1 MKYREQLLDL
11 ILDENDDAMM
21 EWIQKQPS
29 IEQPDIF
36 RELKEIVEE
45 IASENGDN
53 VNEIVEGFE
62 NFNSEIDNYEE
73 KILDEKL
80 AEANYI
86 MALDSQEKASKEMF
100 EAVEGVREYVIE
112 CITTKA
118 PNTEE
123 MRELSKQII
132 KFEVDA
138 GIYKAE
144 NWSAIQ

>member
-1 MKYREQLLDL
+1 MKYREQLLNL
-11 ILDENDDAMM
+11 ILDDNDNAML
-21 EWIQKQPS
+21 EWIQKQPL

-36 RELKEIVEE
+36 RELNEIVEE
-45 IASENGDN
+45 FTNEKGDI
-53 VNEIVEGFE
+53 VNKEFE
-62 NFNSEIDNYEE
+62 NFNSKIDNFED

-86 MALDSQEKASKEMF
+86 MAQDNQEKASKQMLET
-100 EAVEGVREYVIE
+100 VEGIREYVIE

-118 PNTEE
+118 PNAEE

>member
-1 MKYREQLLDL
+1 MKYREKLLAL
-11 ILDENDDAMM
+11 ILDENDDEMI
-21 EWIQKQPS
+21 EWILKQPL

-45 IASENGDN
+45 IADENGDK
-53 VNEIVEGFE
+53 VDKVVEGFE
-62 NFNSEIDNYEE
+62 NFNSEIENYEE

-86 MALDSQEKASKEMF
+86 MALDSQEKASIEIF
-100 EAVEGVREYVIE
+100 ELVKGMREYVIE
-112 CITTKA
+112 SITTKA
-118 PNTEE
+118 PNAEE
-123 MRELSKQII
+123 MRDLSKQII